1 MDVWGPSPMLS
12 HDGYHY
18 YLSIVDAFSQY
29 TWLFP
34 LRMSIL
40 NLLNFRNLLNDFL
53 IFTFRPHKLMGDGNF
68 NLLPLIFNHWVFLT
82 VLDVLVH
89 INSRALLSGSTV
101 ILLRHVSHSLP
112 LLPCPNPFELMLFR
126 LSFT

>member
-18 YLSIVDAFSQY
+18 YLSIVDTFSRY

-40 NLLNFRNLLNDFL
+40 SLLNFRNLLNDCL
-53 IFTFRPHKLMGDGNF
+53 VFTFCPYKLMEEGSF

-82 VLDVLVH
+82 VLAVLIR
-89 INSRALLSGSTV
+89 INSRALSSESTI
-101 ILLRHVSHSLP
+101 ILLRQVSRSLP
-112 LLPCPNPFELMLFR
+112 LLPCPNPFGLMFFKLP
-126 LSFT
+126 FT

>member
-12 HDGYHY
+12 RDGYHY
-18 YLSIVDAFSQY
+18 YLSIVEAFSRY

-53 IFTFRPHKLMGDGNF
+53 IFAFRPYKLMGEGSF

-82 VLDVLVH
+82 VLAVLVR
-89 INSRALLSGSTV
+89 INGRALSSGSTI
-101 ILLRHVSHSLP
+101 ILLRQVSHSLP
-112 LLPCPNPFELMLFR
+112 LLPCPNPFGLMLFR
-126 LSFT
+126 LPFT